1 MSEVYAAKPILPSA
15 PSLQDVAAVTLTTE
29 FGPAKH
35 SAAAAAV
42 QKDLLSSLDALSLS
56 AGDATGKA
64 PNSPMLGTLGRSPK
78 RGSPGSNSGSLR
90 RRNKSAP
97 RNSYDDYEERTVPAL
112 RQ

>member
-1 MSEVYAAKPILPSA
+1 MSDVYAAKPILPSA
-15 PSLQDVAAVTLTTE
+15 PSLQDVAATLTTE
-29 FGPAKH
+29 LSPKPGP
-35 SAAAAAV
+35 
-42 QKDLLSSLDALSLS
+42 KDFLSSLDPMS
-56 AGDATGKA
+56 GDAHFMAKA

>member
-29 FGPAKH
+29 LGPAKH
-35 SAAAAAV
+35 SAAAAV

-56 AGDATGKA
+56 AGDTTGKA